1 MTKEQS
7 LNEKEQRAAV
17 HAALLAKGIKV
28 TKTLVD
34 QVLDTSADLLASALT
49 QGMAIKFQG
58 IGTIQPSAHK
68 ATTFKVPVLDSVTG
82 LQKMVTTPET
92 DPVTG
97 VITNVEVIDATT
109 GLPTPLFREGVVPA
123 QLRVT
128 FVESDVLLESMNSA
142 VFTI

>member
-1 MTKEQS
+1 MTALQS
-7 LNEKEQRAAV
+7 LNEKEQREAV
-17 HAALLAKGIKV
+17 HAALLAKGVKV

-34 QVLDTSADLLASALT
+34 QVLDVSGDLLASALT

-68 ATTFKVPVLDSVTG
+68 ATTFKVPALDPVTG
-82 LQKMVTTPET
+82 LQMVVTE
-92 DPVTG
+92 PVTDATTG
-97 VITNVEVIDATT
+97 VVTDVPVIDPAT
-109 GLPTPLFREGVVPA
+109 GLPTPIFREGVVPA

-128 FVESDVLLESMNSA
+128 FIESDILLESMNSA